1 MFNDFLVIKI
11 FDSYYDIIMLII
23 WIVIIT
29 SYYWF
34 FDKSED
40 QENIKILKQLNQKID
55 NILNKIA

>member
-11 FDSYYDIIMLII
+11 FDSYYDIII

>member
-1 MFNDFLVIKI
+1 
-11 FDSYYDIIMLII
+11 MLII